1 MITRL
6 CSAAVLCLM
15 AVLTLTG
22 CRPQSGG
29 APLPNPTSAAV
40 STPMGYR
47 VGFVDLSRALRAHR
61 RWPEME
67 ALLKQM
73 DALQLRL
80 SNPPPPPEGPVVDVG
95 AELQSE
101 VERLQAAYRS
111 ELTVVGEQIKQR
123 LEAFVA
129 EVKAEQ
135 EGKLADRHRQLNAD
149 LQRVIEAKRDEMQR
163 ELDRFELAT
172 MAEYRVPLLN
182 LRLRGDVVGVTS
194 EEEARRLNQEAERIT
209 KERDAKIRVKAQALE
224 KALEEFQKARAAE
237 ADDQIKAL
245 IASLETD
252 ANARIKAKQEE
263 ADAEMQAAVRAREEL
278 LNRSVEE
285 RRKLLVG
292 SVDQQMKVTLE
303 AYVRRVEAQASR
315 LRQELET
322 LAGQRHRLE
331 DSLIAEIKIEVAAV
345 AQDQKVDAVLT
356 RVLVSTTA
364 VDLTPAVIARMRRP

>member
-6 CSAAVLCLM
+6 RPAAVLCLM
-15 AVLTLTG
+15 AALILTG

-29 APLPNPTSAAV
+29 APSPTPAAV
-40 STPMGYR
+40 ATPAGYR

-67 ALLKQM
+67 ALEKQM
-73 DALQLRL
+73 GALQVRL
-80 SNPPPPPEGPVVDVG
+80 SNPPLPPEGPVVDLG

-101 VERLQAAYRS
+101 VERLQVAYRA
-111 ELTVVGEQIKQR
+111 ELSMIGEQIKQR
-123 LEAFVA
+123 IEAFA
-129 EVKAEQ
+129 ADLKAEQ
-135 EGKLADRHRQLNAD
+135 EGKLADRHKQLNAE

-182 LRLRGDVVGVTS
+182 LRLKGDVVGVTS

-209 KERDAKIRVKAQALE
+209 KERDAKVRVKAQALE
-224 KALEEFQKARAAE
+224 KALEEFQQAKTAE
-237 ADDQIKAL
+237 AEAQIKAL
-245 IASLETD
+245 IASLEND

-263 ADAEMQAAVRAREEL
+263 ADAEMQAAVRAREES
-278 LNRSVEE
+278 LNRAVEE

-292 SVDQQMKVTLE
+292 SASQQMKVTQE
-303 AYVRRVEAQASR
+303 AYARRVEAQAAR

-322 LAGQRHRLE
+322 LAGQRFRLE
-331 DSLIAEIKIEVAAV
+331 DSLLAEIKIEVAAL
-345 AQDQKVDAVLT
+345 AQDQKIDAVLT
-356 RVLVSTTA
+356 RVLASTTA
-364 VDLTPAVIARMRRP
+364 VDLTQAVIARIRRP